1 MAFLTGNGILDKI
14 LKLRYAAMN
23 SCVRFEVPTVVLVK
37 IQMLLD
43 VMLCCG
49 AQSITGGS
57 SCVSGL
63 YRSRT
68 SGTIIPRIRI
78 ISETCTV
85 N

>member
-49 AQSITGGS
+49 AHSITS
-57 SCVSGL
+57 QEAHPVCQVSTDPGHQV
-63 YRSRT
+63 
-68 SGTIIPRIRI
+68 P
-78 ISETCTV
+78 
-85 N
+85 